1 MDSYKHYQQIRQN
14 TKLARDWL
22 ANKDKIDSQT
32 RTRYD
37 LNKVACSAEYCGQS
51 YAGASNYHKS
61 PDAFNTAIAA
71 VIRQEF
77 ARLSELAIAR
87 LEATEREALIACEAD
102 IAKLNDEIAAAKASS
117 GTASA

>member
-1 MDSYKHYQQIRQN
+1 MESYKRYQQVRQN

-22 ANKDKIDSQT
+22 ANKDKIDSQA
-32 RTRYD
+32 RTPYD

-61 PDAFNTAIAA
+61 PDAFNTALAA

-77 ARLSELAIAR
+77 SRLSDLAIAR

-102 IAKLNDEIAAAKASS
+102 IARLNDEIATAKAA
-117 GTASA
+117 TSATSA